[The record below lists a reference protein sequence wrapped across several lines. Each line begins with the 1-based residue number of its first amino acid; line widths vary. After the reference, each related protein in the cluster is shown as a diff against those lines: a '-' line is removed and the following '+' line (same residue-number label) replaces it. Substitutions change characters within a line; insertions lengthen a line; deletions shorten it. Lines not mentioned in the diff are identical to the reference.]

1 VQAGGLRA
9 DRRARPTLVVLGG
22 RTERGWTQA
31 DYEDL
36 RDKVMEYQRP
46 TTDAEYE
53 DKILEQLRQQGVLR
67 ERPAED

>member
-1 VQAGGLRA
+1 
-9 DRRARPTLVVLGG
+9 
-22 RTERGWTQA
+22 
-31 DYEDL
+31 
-36 RDKVMEYQRP
+36 MEYQRP